1 MHQHSC
7 KCAVANAP
15 HRSQGITVTAI
26 DSFCA
31 LKELE
36 VEGQTYKYFSLPAAA
51 SAGLHGIERLPYSIK
66 VLLENL
72 LRHEDGDVVTQTDLE
87 AFASWVEHGRAD
99 RDIAFHPARIMM
111 PDSSGVPL
119 LADLAAMRDAMHD
132 LGGNVALVNPRVSV
146 DMVIDHSV
154 VVDHAGVADALERN
168 VDIEYARNAERYSF
182 LRWAQGAFRNV
193 RIMPPGV
200 GICHQ
205 INVEFL
211 AMVVTSVEQ
220 DDGKFL
226 IPDTLLGMDSHTP
239 MVNSLAVLGW
249 GVGGIEAASAM
260 LGQAVSLR
268 IPEVVGVRMSGALR
282 AGITATDLVL
292 TITERLRAAGVVQ
305 KFVEFFGPGVDELPV
320 PDRATCANM
329 APEYGAT
336 MGFFPIDRQTINF
349 LRLTGRGEH
358 HIALVEAYARAQGM
372 WSDAN
377 TATPVY
383 SDIVEIDLSA
393 VESCVAG
400 PRRPQDRVAL
410 SGVSNAVRT
419 AIDAIPRAG
428 TMPTSRALD
437 ESDRGQQPVR
447 NADVVV
453 AAISSCTNT
462 SNPASML
469 AAGIV
474 AQRARA
480 RGMKSRPWVKTSL
493 SPGSRVV
500 ADYLQKAGLQSALD
514 DLGFQITG
522 FGCMT
527 CMGNSGPLA
536 PAIAKA
542 IDDDA
547 LVVGAV
553 VSSNRNFDGR
563 VHQQCQL
570 NFIAS
575 PPLVVAYALA
585 GTLDIDISKDALGT
599 DAEGKP
605 VYLADLW
612 PTPNEVQSLADESID
627 AGMFQRRYAN
637 AFDGDERWR
646 SLAVRGG
653 ERFEWDPAS
662 EYIRL
667 PPFFDAMT
675 LMPAPLHDVRGAR
688 LLALLGDT
696 ITTDHISPVGAF
708 GADTAAGRYLI
719 SKGVQEQDFN
729 SYAARR
735 VNHDVMLRGTFAN
748 IHLQNEL
755 IPQRKGGWT
764 RHLPSAEEMTIDSA
778 AQRYEQDEVPVI
790 VVAGKNYGA
799 GSSRDWAAKGIALLG
814 VRVVIAEDF
823 ERIHRSNLI
832 GMGVLPLQFK
842 SGEDRLTL
850 GLDGCETF
858 DVDGLAEG
866 MRARMDIICTI
877 HRAGGAKQ
885 RITLLSR
892 LDTEREVDYWCH
904 GGILPY
910 VLRDML

>member
-1 MHQHSC
+1 
-7 KCAVANAP
+7 
-15 HRSQGITVTAI
+15 VTSTN
-26 DSFCA
+26 SFAA
-31 LKELE
+31 LNQLE
-36 VEGQTYKYFSLPAAA
+36 VEGQTFKYFSLPAAA
-51 SAGLHGIERLPYSIK
+51 QAGLVGIERLPYSLK

-72 LRHEDGDVVTQTDLE
+72 LRHEDGEVVTRADIE
-87 AFASWVEHGRAD
+87 AFAEWVKHGHAD

-132 LGGNVALVNPRVSV
+132 LGGDVALVNPLIKV
-146 DMVIDHSV
+146 DMIIDHSV
-154 VVDHAGVADALERN
+154 TVDHAGSADALQRN
-168 VDIEYARNAERYSF
+168 VQLEYERNAERYTF
-182 LRWAQGAFRNV
+182 LRWAQGAFSNV
-193 RIMPPGV
+193 RIVPPGV

-211 AMVVTSVEQ
+211 ATVVTTHQQ
-220 DDGKFL
+220 DDGEYL

-282 AGITATDLVL
+282 EGITATDLVL
-292 TITERLRAAGVVQ
+292 TITERLRSAGVVQ
-305 KFVEFFGPGVDELPV
+305 KFVEFFGPGVDQLPV

-336 MGFFPIDRQTINF
+336 MGFFPIDQQTINF
-349 LRLTGRGEH
+349 LRLTGRSERN
-358 HIALVEAYARAQGM
+358 IALVEAYARAQGM
-372 WSDAN
+372 WRDAN

-383 SDIVEIDLSA
+383 SDIVEIDLSS
-393 VESCVAG
+393 VESCVSG

-410 SGVSNAVRT
+410 SGVANAVRST
-419 AIDAIPRAG
+419 MDTMLGAG
-428 TMPTSRALD
+428 AMPAAREPKD
-437 ESDRGQQPVR
+437 DDRGQRPVR
-447 NADVVV
+447 HADVVV

-474 AQRARA
+474 AQRALA
-480 RGMKSRPWVKTSL
+480 RGMKPRPWVKTSL

-500 ADYLQKAGLQSALD
+500 ADYLNKADLQSALD
-514 DLGFQITG
+514 ALGFHITG

-563 VHQQCQL
+563 VHQQCRL

-585 GTLDIDISKDALGT
+585 GTLDIDIGKDSLGA
-599 DAEGKP
+599 DADGKP

-612 PTPNEVQSLADESID
+612 PAPNEVQALADACID
-627 AGMFQRRYAN
+627 PQMYQSRYAN

-646 SLAVRGG
+646 SLQVRDG
-653 ERFEWDPAS
+653 ERFAWDPAS

-667 PPFFDAMT
+667 PPFFAAMT
-675 LMPAPLHDVRGAR
+675 VTPAPVHDVRGAR
-688 LLALLGDT
+688 MLALLGDT

-708 GADTAAGRYLI
+708 GTDTAAGRYLM
-719 SKGVQEQDFN
+719 SKGVQPTDFN

-735 VNHDVMLRGTFAN
+735 VNHDVMVRGTFAN

-755 IPQRKGGWT
+755 NPERKGGWT
-764 RHLPSAEEMTIDSA
+764 RHVPSGDEMTIDGA
-778 AQRYEQDEVPVI
+778 ALRYAQEEVPVI
-790 VVAGKNYGA
+790 VIAGKNYGA
-799 GSSRDWAAKGIALLG
+799 GSSRDWAAKGIQLLG
-814 VRVVIAEDF
+814 IRAVIAEDF

-842 SGEDRLTL
+842 AGEDRLTL
-850 GLDGCETF
+850 GLDGSETF
-858 DVDGLAEG
+858 DIEGLADG
-866 MRARMDIICTI
+866 MRAGIDIVCTI
-877 HRAGGAKQ
+877 HRADGREQ
-885 RITLLSR
+885 RISLLSR
-892 LDTEREVDYWCH
+892 LDTEREADYWRH